1 LCFFGIIAG
10 LIQRWTHRY
19 KLLQIIGLGIKII
32 GMGLLVSGGRGT
44 TSIVNFVF
52 IQREWL
58 KRQLSTLP
66 VLTSSQCLL
75 AVEALSPLSVPELH
89 PKHPFPIR
97 ISVSSSVSHLSQ
109 WWPKLTWTQPCSRF
123 GLGLALRLDPPL
135 LEPYGGI

>member
-58 KRQLSTLP
+58 
-66 VLTSSQCLL
+66 
-75 AVEALSPLSVPELH
+75 
-89 PKHPFPIR
+89 
-97 ISVSSSVSHLSQ
+97 
-109 WWPKLTWTQPCSRF
+109 
-123 GLGLALRLDPPL
+123 
-135 LEPYGGI
+135 